1 MSSTHKILLAVVFL
15 SAGLAAAGC
24 RAESRARRGEGS
36 AASPADPTA
45 PAAAP
50 PVAVQT
56 FEVQPTNVAA
66 ELSVPASVSVEGTA
80 LVIAQREGVVTR
92 LDAQEGG
99 RVSKGQTLAV
109 LSNDDQLTEL
119 RRAELDVSR
128 LKVEEQQYESLVKV
142 SRNELEREQALFRD
156 GVSSQRDLERAQFRL
171 DGALSE
177 LEKTRIA
184 TRTAQAKVEAVRYEI
199 EKGTVRAP
207 IAGLVTRRHVNVG
220 TGVTKNEK
228 LFEVSPLAPLQVRFQ
243 LPQTERG
250 RLGPGSLVALFLP
263 DSDRAVAQARVRRLD
278 PVADAA
284 SNTFGYLADVVGG
297 AGLIPG
303 TAVNVRV
310 PRPGARQTFWVPR
323 AAFPAGALE
332 QAAGATATLLVVE
345 GERCAARA
353 VTLGAS
359 DGEQIEIT
367 AGLAAGERVIL
378 APPANLKTGDVVE
391 AN

>member
-1 MSSTHKILLAVVFL
+1 MNATRKTLIAAVML
-15 SAGLAAAGC
+15 SGALAA
-24 RAESRARRGEGS
+24 
-36 AASPADPTA
+36 
-45 PAAAP
+45 
-50 PVAVQT
+50 AVQT
-56 FEVQPTNVAA
+56 FEVQPTAVAA

-80 LVIAQREGVVTR
+80 LVIAQREGVVTA
-92 LDAQEGG
+92 LNAQEGG

-119 RRAELDVSR
+119 RRAELEVSR

-184 TRTAQAKVEAVRYEI
+184 TRTAEARVEAVRYEI

-303 TAVNVRV
+303 TSVNVRV
-310 PRPGARQTFWVPR
+310 PRAGARQTFWIPR
-323 AAFPAGALE
+323 AAFPAGALDVT
-332 QAAGATATLLVVE
+332 AGATATLLVVE
-345 GERCAARA
+345 GERCAARS

-359 DGEQIEIT
+359 DGEQVEVT
-367 AGLAAGERVIL
+367 SGLAAGERVIL
-378 APPANLKTGDVVE
+378 APPANLKTGDLVE